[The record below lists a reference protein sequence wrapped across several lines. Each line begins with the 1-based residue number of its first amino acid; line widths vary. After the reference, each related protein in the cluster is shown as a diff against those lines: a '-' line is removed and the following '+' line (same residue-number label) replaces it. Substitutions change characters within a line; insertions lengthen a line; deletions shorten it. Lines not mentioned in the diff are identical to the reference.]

1 MSKLSIQ
8 KVKSSEDRKLPIF
21 RELEEI
27 ADRIRVRAFNLFAK
41 RGYSEGHD
49 LEDWLTAQ
57 REICWP
63 AAELIEKDGKFEA
76 HIALAGFEPEDIE
89 VTATPRELIV
99 KASHKNQQEQDRDED
114 GVKVRW
120 SEFQSN
126 EVYRQIDFPED
137 IDVAR
142 VEAEF
147 SSGMLEIKAPKS
159 GDKKV
164 ARKKIKVRKSA

>member
-8 KVKSSEDRKLPIF
+8 KVKSPDDRKLPIF
-21 RELEEI
+21 GELDEI

-49 LEDWLTAQ
+49 LDDWLTAQ

-63 AAELIEKDGKFEA
+63 AAELIEKDDKFEA
-76 HIALAGFEPEDIE
+76 HVALAGFEPEDIE
-89 VTATPRELIV
+89 VTATPREMIV
-99 KASHKNQQEQDRDED
+99 KASRKNRREQDRDED

-126 EVYRQIDFPED
+126 DVYRQIDFPED
-137 IDVAR
+137 IDVAHI
-142 VEAEF
+142 EAEF
-147 SSGMLEIKAPKS
+147 SSGMLGIKAPKS
-159 GDKKV
+159 VGKKV
-164 ARKKIKVRKSA
+164 ARKKIKVRRSA